1 MKGGEE
7 VTMRAVRMAALML
20 LLAGAARAFDVG
32 PGVGLAEPPLLRLTG
47 FVGSAPQGT
56 RTFGRETFGVG
67 SRVVTLELTAVQTL
81 NASLT
86 EGPAA
91 LRQFDLYTPNL
102 ELIGEP
108 SLLERVR
115 EAPEHSQITLWGY
128 VMTGAQRLLLVQ
140 VDAR

>member
-1 MKGGEE
+1 
-7 VTMRAVRMAALML
+7 MRSVLLAALAL
-20 LLAGAARAFDVG
+20 LLARAAGAFDFG
-32 PGVGLAEPPLLRLTG
+32 PGAGIAEPPLLRLTG
-47 FVGSAPQGT
+47 FVASAPQGT
-56 RTFGRETFGVG
+56 RTLGTETFGVG
-67 SRVVTLELTAVQTL
+67 STVVTLQLTAVQTL

-115 EAPEHSQITLWGY
+115 EAPEQTKITLWGY
-128 VMTGAQRLLLVQ
+128 VMTGAQRLLVVQ
-140 VDAR
+140 VEAR